1 MLSSKE
7 VPAGESTAS
16 GDRIDV
22 LEVFDLEELQAL
34 QDRFAEATQ
43 VASLITHPDGTP
55 ITRPSNF
62 CRLCADVIRGTE
74 KGRAACAH
82 SDAVLGVMDPSES
95 GARPC
100 LSAGLW
106 DSGASIIIEG
116 QHIANWLIGQ
126 VRPVDS
132 DDAAMRAF
140 ARDIGADETEFM
152 EALAE
157 APTMSEERFTAL
169 ARFLRV
175 MADRLSQHAYQNLKQ
190 RRLLEELAKS
200 DALNRAIIDEL
211 SASEAKYRILTEN
224 MADVVWTLDPENLR
238 LLYVSPSVKR
248 LSGYTPEEAIGQ
260 QLFAVLSPEEG
271 ELVRDR
277 ASRQLADRRAGVISD
292 DTYSTNEFQQ
302 VRKDGSLYW
311 TEVVLSYR
319 LDPDTDRVEVHGI
332 TRDITDRKLAQDHL
346 ARSAASA
353 EARLRL
359 IEFSDH
365 CSLDEMLEKTLD
377 EAELLTG
384 SKIGFYHFVNADQ
397 LSLTLQNWSTRTKAE
412 FCNAEGK
419 GSHYPVASAGVWA
432 DCVRLRTPVIHNDY
446 ASLTDRK
453 GLPEGHA
460 SLVRELTVPVIRG
473 GMVVAIIGVGNKET
487 DYDAVDTESV
497 ARLADLIWDITER
510 KRAEEELRENA
521 ARLSLALS
529 ATGEG
534 LFDLNLITGK
544 ATVSPEYWTM
554 LGEDTSRL
562 TFDLT
567 GFVERMHPEDRARIF
582 ELIDAMIRGEIDE
595 YRDEFRLRHASG
607 HWVWVLS
614 VGRVVERS
622 ADGTAS
628 RMIGG
633 HTDITQ
639 SRQTAAALQQA
650 QATALMGSW
659 RLDLATGRVTGPVA
673 TLRLYGHDASDF
685 SGDLTEVIES
695 AIIPEDRERMH
706 QERAAAVAERIPRPM
721 EYRILHPDGTLHWI
735 HGEGEPEV
743 NAHGEVVAFVG
754 FVQDITER
762 KLAEETIR
770 ESEARLRA
778 AQAVSHVG
786 SWVWHID
793 TNQLEWSDEMYRIF
807 GIDQDE
813 FTGDLS
819 EVIGSAIHPDDRA
832 AVEASNES
840 VTSDGNPI
848 PLEYRIVR
856 SDGSVRTVWAEA
868 GSLDTDAEGRPAR
881 LTGVV
886 ADITDRKAAECAL
899 RDSEQLLVQ
908 SQRVAHLGHYVL
920 DARTGIWTPSAA
932 LDEIFGIGEEYVR
945 DIEGWVGIV
954 HPDERAEMLVYMQ
967 EHVLRDRNSFDH
979 EYRIVRLSDGAE
991 RWVHGMGMLEF
1002 DASGQ
1007 VVRMFGVI
1015 QDITDSKGVERV
1027 LKARTEEL
1035 LRSNTE
1041 LERFAYVA
1049 SHDLREPLR
1058 MVTSYTQLLKKR
1070 YAGQLD
1076 SDADEFIEY
1085 AVDGAARMES
1095 LIEDLLAFSRVGS
1108 QGAAFA
1114 RADLE
1119 ETLALTL
1126 RGLEVALAESGAEVT
1141 SDPMPTLICDRT
1153 QVAQVFQNL
1162 IANAIKF
1169 HGEAPPRIHIGVVQG
1184 EDEWV
1189 FSVSDNGIGIE
1200 PEYFDRIFVI
1210 FQRLHT
1216 RHDYVGSGMGLAIC
1230 KRIVERHRGRIWV
1243 ESKPGEGATFYFS
1256 LPFEPTQAMV
1266 PPSKTAH

>member
-1 MLSSKE
+1 MPSSSD
-7 VPAGESTAS
+7 VSAGESSAR
-16 GDRIDV
+16 GARIDV
-22 LEVFDLEELQAL
+22 LEVFDLDELQAL
-34 QDRFAEATQ
+34 QDRFADATQ
-43 VASLITHPDGTP
+43 IASVITHPDGTP

-62 CRLCADVIRGTE
+62 CRLCADVIRQTE
-74 KGRAACAH
+74 KGRAACEH
-82 SDAVLGVMDPSES
+82 SDAVLGVMDSSES

-106 DSGASIIIEG
+106 DSGASIVIEG

-132 DDAAMRAF
+132 DAAAMRAF

-157 APTMSEERFTAL
+157 APTMSEEKFTAI
-169 ARFLRV
+169 AHFLRV
-175 MADRLSQHAYQNLKQ
+175 MAGRLSEHAYQNLKQ
-190 RRLLEELAKS
+190 RRLLEDLAES
-200 DALNRAIIDEL
+200 DRLNRAIIDEL
-211 SASEAKYRILTEN
+211 SASEAKYRVLTET
-224 MADVVWTLDPENLR
+224 MADVVWTLDPDR
-238 LLYVSPSVKR
+238 MRFLYMSPSVTR
-248 LSGYTPEEAIGQ
+248 LSGYTPEEAIAQ
-260 QLFAVLSPEEG
+260 SLYATLSPEMR
-271 ELVRDR
+271 ELARDQMTR
-277 ASRQLADRRAGVISD
+277 RLADRRAGIIAD
-292 DTYSTNEFQQ
+292 DDYFTEEIEQL
-302 VRKDGSLYW
+302 RKDGSLVW
-311 TEVVLSYR
+311 TEVVTSYR
-319 LDPDTDRVEVHGI
+319 LDPETDRVEVHGI
-332 TRDITDRKLAQDHL
+332 TRDSTERKLAQDAL
-346 ARSAASA
+346 ARSAARA

-359 IEFSDH
+359 IEFSEH

-384 SKIGFYHFVNADQ
+384 SKIGFYHFVDADQ
-397 LSLTLQNWSTRTKAE
+397 LNLRLQNWSTRTKAE
-412 FCNAEGK
+412 YCKTEGR
-419 GSHYPVASAGVWA
+419 GSHYPVSSAGVWA

-446 ASLTDRK
+446 ASLSDRK

-460 SLVRELTVPVIRG
+460 SVVRELTVPVIRG
-473 GMVVAIIGVGNKET
+473 GLVVAIIGVGNKET
-487 DYDAVDTESV
+487 DYDAVDIESV
-497 ARLADLIWDITER
+497 ARLADLLWDVTER
-510 KRAEEELRENA
+510 KRAEEELRESA

-534 LFDLNLITGK
+534 LYDLNLITGK
-544 ATVSPEYWTM
+544 ATVSPEYLAM

-562 TFDLT
+562 TFDLSA
-567 GFVERMHPEDRARIF
+567 FSERIHPEDRDRVVG
-582 ELIDAMIRGEIDE
+582 LIDGMVVGEIDE

-607 HWVWVLS
+607 RWVWVLS
-614 VGRVVERS
+614 VGRVVERAS
-622 ADGTAS
+622 DGTAS

-639 SRQTAAALQQA
+639 NRQTTVALQQA

-673 TLRLYGHDASDF
+673 TLRLYGQEASDF
-685 SGDLTEVIES
+685 SGDLTEIIES
-695 AIIPEDRERMH
+695 AIAPEDRERMH
-706 QERAAAVAERIPRPM
+706 AERAAALAERIPRPM
-721 EYRILHPDGTLHWI
+721 EYRILQPDGTLHWI

-743 NAHGEVVAFVG
+743 DANGEVVAFVG
-754 FVQDITER
+754 FVQEITER
-762 KLAEETIR
+762 KLAEEAIR

-793 TNQLEWSDEMYRIF
+793 TNRLEWSDEMYRIF
-807 GIDQDE
+807 GIDREE

-819 EVIGSAIHPDDRA
+819 EVIGRAIHPDDRA
-832 AVEASNES
+832 AVEASTES
-840 VTSDGNPI
+840 ASSDGRPI

-856 SDGSVRTVWAEA
+856 ADGSVRTVWAEA
-868 GSLDTDAEGRPAR
+868 GSLDKDGEGRLAR

-886 ADITDRKAAECAL
+886 ADITDRKAAERAL

-920 DARTGIWTPSAA
+920 DARTGMWTPSAA

-954 HPDERAEMLVYMQ
+954 HPDDQAEMLIYVQ
-967 EHVLRDRNSFDH
+967 EYVLRDHNTFDR
-979 EYRIVRLSDGAE
+979 EYRIVRVSDGVE
-991 RWVHGMGMLEF
+991 RWVHGIGMLEF
-1002 DASGQ
+1002 DASAK
-1007 VVRMFGVI
+1007 VARMFGVI
-1015 QDITDSKGVERV
+1015 QDITESKSVERA
-1027 LKARTEEL
+1027 LQARTEEL

-1085 AVDGAARMES
+1085 AVDGASRMGL

-1119 ETLALTL
+1119 DTLARTL

-1141 SDPMPTLICDRT
+1141 SDPMPTVICDRT

-1169 HGEAPPRIHIGVVQG
+1169 RGEAPPRIHIGATQG
-1184 EDEWV
+1184 EDEWTFAV
-1189 FSVSDNGIGIE
+1189 HDNGIGIE
-1200 PEYFDRIFVI
+1200 AEYFDRIFVI

-1216 RHDYVGSGMGLAIC
+1216 RDDYAGSGMGLAIC
-1230 KRIVERHRGRIWV
+1230 KRIVERHEGRIWV
-1243 ESKPGEGATFYFS
+1243 ESTPSEGTTFYFT
-1256 LPFEPTQAMV
+1256 LPAQRRRDDG
-1266 PPSKTAH
+1266 